1 MSLSKHYSGDAVWEN
16 LASLYMERWKECSFK
31 SELLNAVSGDQKL
44 AATIYGALGNSAM
57 KWLDKSVPALD
68 GRTPRS
74 CLATQDGELSL
85 RECLIRMD

>member
-1 MSLSKHYSGDAVWEN
+1 VSLSKYYSGDMVWEN
-16 LASLYMERWKECSFK
+16 LASLYMERWMECPFK
-31 SELLNAVSGDQKL
+31 GELLNAVNGDQNL

-74 CLATQDGELSL
+74 CLVTPDGELSL